1 MHLGDAYR
9 VKPELRALVVFTEQ
23 DILLDPPSRSST
35 GVSCRNLLIYLAPPA
50 QEKVISLFHFALKPG
65 GLLLLG
71 SAESP
76 GSLEGRF
83 TAIAKVERIYRKALT
98 GPVTG
103 SAMFR
108 TGPDMPRPGLRQP
121 PRVAASA
128 KIGLAAEICRQSLI
142 DAFAPASI
150 LINETR
156 ECLYAVGPIGDFL
169 DLSRGYPPDDMLD
182 LVPAGLRM
190 RLVSGLVQRQPRS
203 PFGSMV
209 VWTGM
214 VVASR

>member
-1 MHLGDAYR
+1 M
-9 VKPELRALVVFTEQ
+9 
-23 DILLDPPSRSST
+23 
-35 GVSCRNLLIYLAPPA
+35 
-50 QEKVISLFHFALKPG
+50 ISLSIFALKPG

-156 ECLYAVGPIGDFL
+156 ECLYAVGPIGIFWIF
-169 DLSRGYPPDDMLD
+169 R
-182 LVPAGLRM
+182 AATRRM
-190 RLVSGLVQRQPRS
+190 TCWILFRPVCACASYRPRAKGSQGAPSDRWWSGPEWSWLHGRNSTPRS
-203 PFGSMV
+203 RATGTHPAILPARSQGRGVTRGS
-209 VWTGM
+209 G
-214 VVASR
+214 